1 MARRI
6 TVAGLFPGASPE
18 EVAHKAFA
26 LLKQIRTVA
35 LATINGDRPA
45 VRFMHISAIQDGKLY
60 FLTPRGKPVYHQIKN
75 TPTIAISGMT
85 PDHIVVRVE
94 GSVTFMKDRTF
105 LERLIANKEGMYAG
119 KTDILEMFVMEGG
132 TGEIFDL
139 SSDLPGRM
147 PFSFGKPGLLNADT
161 GSPIPVSP
169 VERASM
175 PAPVMPSVKER
186 SIGFMRSGVFIVEDA
201 TKNVRREQLSPSI
214 SPLAPDTTSSSHLF
228 NNVSS
233 PDPGDEQVPDDLLFS
248 SIQRKTISMSH
259 SAENRFHLPLR
270 VFSEAEQKTTY
281 QIVQQMHQ
289 VREKRDVDYC
299 GVNTNTLS

>member
-147 PFSFGKPGLLNADT
+147 PFSFGNAR
-161 GSPIPVSP
+161 I
-169 VERASM
+169 VERGYRITDSCIACGTCIDACTCHAISKGEIYRIHAIRCLHCGRCYEKC
-175 PAPVMPSVKER
+175 PER
-186 SIGFMRSGVFIVEDA
+186 AIIPI
-201 TKNVRREQLSPSI
+201 NI
-214 SPLAPDTTSSSHLF
+214 SPGS
-228 NNVSS
+228 
-233 PDPGDEQVPDDLLFS
+233 
-248 SIQRKTISMSH
+248 
-259 SAENRFHLPLR
+259 
-270 VFSEAEQKTTY
+270 
-281 QIVQQMHQ
+281 
-289 VREKRDVDYC
+289 
-299 GVNTNTLS
+299 